1 MSLAD
6 INRAAVDP
14 DLIARAEAAAAQL
27 GVGSP
32 TNFVAIQM
40 RAIVTQPTDTDPNQT
55 LADVYAHKIATMPPA
70 PKRPGEDESAVTDPM
85 LLHAVQRVITKIHAN
100 LAPSSEPQPAGE

>member
-27 GVGSP
+27 GVASP

-40 RAIVTQPTDTDPNQT
+40 RAIITQPTDTNPDQT
-55 LADVYAHKIATMPPA
+55 LADVYAYKIATMPPA

-100 LAPSSEPQPAGE
+100 LAPSSEPQPTGE